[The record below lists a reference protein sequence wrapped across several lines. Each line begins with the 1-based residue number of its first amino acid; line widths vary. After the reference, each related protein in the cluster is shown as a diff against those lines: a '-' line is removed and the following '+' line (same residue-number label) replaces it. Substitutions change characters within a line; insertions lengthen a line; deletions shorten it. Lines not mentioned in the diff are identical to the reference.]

1 MKLPILLFTFALL
14 SFGAVVHAQTKK
26 VVLVVFEN
34 TTYGEA
40 LAQPFFAKFA
50 AQGALLTNFHAIG
63 HPSQPN
69 YIALLAGS
77 PLGVTNDKVA
87 DLNGVHFGDLLEAHG
102 KTWRVYAEQFPGSCF
117 LGIKSGGYARKHN
130 PMISF
135 TNVQNNPARCAKI
148 SDATAFSGDFKSRQL
163 ADFTMYIPDIKNDG
177 HDTGAAFADLWFEKT
192 FGGLIT
198 DTAAMQ
204 DVTIMAIFD
213 EDDGKG
219 RDNQVYAAFNG
230 PDVLPGSKIST
241 RYDHLSLLRTL
252 EDLYQ
257 VGTLGRSDTS
267 ASAISGYL
275 K

>member
-1 MKLPILLFTFALL
+1 MKLPILLFALTLL
-14 SFGAVVHAQTKK
+14 SFGFAIHAQPKK
-26 VVLVVFEN
+26 IVLVVFEN

-40 LAQPFFAKFA
+40 LAQPYFAKFA

-87 DLNGVHFGDLLEAHG
+87 NLDATHFGDLLEAHG
-102 KTWRVYAEQFPGSCF
+102 KTWRVYAEQFPDNCF
-117 LGIKSGGYARKHN
+117 LGLKFGGYARKHN
-130 PMISF
+130 PLINF
-135 TNVQNNPARCAKI
+135 TNVQNNPARCARI
-148 SDATAFSGDFKSRQL
+148 SDGISFSSDFKSRQL

-177 HDTGAAFADLWFEKT
+177 HDTGAAFADGWFEKT
-192 FGGLIT
+192 FASLIA
-198 DTAAMQ
+198 DKAAMQ

-230 PDVLPGSKIST
+230 PAIQPGTKIST

-252 EDLYQ
+252 EDIYQ
-257 VGTLGRSDTS
+257 VGTLGRSDSS
-267 ASAISGYL
+267 ANAITGFL